1 MSQVSFTIFRKWKG
15 ESKGRKGSRL
25 TLDSHL
31 VFVRPAVALTC
42 ISFTYLLLLYILAQ
56 AHSIRKERDFF
67 GDSLETKQH
76 RRYPGVLLFEVWCFI
91 HIRKNLKSKAPP
103 SSKQAQSKL
112 QIQITFPFDALFP
125 FSRLSLTSLFPSF
138 CYQSY
143 SGSIL
148 ISLLL
153 PTHSQT
159 KQPFLPKER
168 HTC

>member
-1 MSQVSFTIFRKWKG
+1 M
-15 ESKGRKGSRL
+15 
-25 TLDSHL
+25 
-31 VFVRPAVALTC
+31 C

-67 GDSLETKQH
+67 GDSLETKQ
-76 RRYPGVLLFEVWCFI
+76 RRPYPGVLLFEVLCFI

-103 SSKQAQSKL
+103 SSKQAQSKS